1 MERTSV
7 LKVDK
12 KHISRTSV
20 PASSST
26 NICWICHQET
36 SSAGN
41 KDSPSQRFFNTSS
54 SSFRP
59 CHCKGSLG
67 NVHKECLN
75 QLASEQY
82 RLALKQNDKDDLPII
97 NCPNC
102 KAPYEY
108 TVFEMKKFRG
118 LRSIKLVSMESF
130 WLLFLIVAQLT
141 VLIYDIFFLSNT
153 NKSAEESKEPAN
165 EGAKYMELSQ
175 YLHVFTVLVVI
186 TAAAFT
192 LFEAVQK
199 EIKVEVHSQY

>member
-1 MERTSV
+1 MERTST
-7 LKVDK
+7 LKGDK
-12 KHISRTSV
+12 KKVSKTLV
-20 PASSST
+20 QSSSSN
-26 NICWICHQET
+26 NICWICHQEAPCVG
-36 SSAGN
+36 S
-41 KDSPSQRFFNTSS
+41 KDTPSHRFFSTSS

-59 CHCKGSLG
+59 CHCKGSIG

-75 QLASEQY
+75 QWASEQY
-82 RLALKQNDKDDLPII
+82 RLATKEDDKDDLPII

-102 KAPYEY
+102 RAPYEY

-130 WLLFLIVAQLT
+130 WLLFLIVAQIT
-141 VLIYDIFFLSNT
+141 VLIYDICFLSNT
-153 NKSAEESKEPAN
+153 NKIEGSTAATN

-186 TAAAFT
+186 SAAAFT